1 MGFFTQNDSATN
13 VFPLLLFPG
22 QIQMELIL
30 ENEFE
35 GQFQSP
41 HFRFIEKLTTTYAF
55 LYNRQINTYLIAC
68 FMNILLIL
76 SLTLQS
82 LLPNKPTENRCNS
95 AVIMPLDYHNIVLCT
110 VFTVL
115 KSQVYNA
122 GSCFLV
128 YILKHVFKK
137 QEKKSI

>member
-1 MGFFTQNDSATN
+1 MFKCSLSEPQIHARINENCVIIMGFFTQNDSATN

-55 LYNRQINTYLIAC
+55 LYNR
-68 FMNILLIL
+68 
-76 SLTLQS
+76 
-82 LLPNKPTENRCNS
+82 
-95 AVIMPLDYHNIVLCT
+95 
-110 VFTVL
+110 
-115 KSQVYNA
+115 
-122 GSCFLV
+122 
-128 YILKHVFKK
+128 
-137 QEKKSI
+137 